1 MKKSINLVFKRTIA
15 AFLTIVLVMTCAN
28 LSGVA
33 DFAKVA
39 LANTGSGQIDVVKGR
54 KYGLSWQFLYG
65 SSQISTYNRSFAKGV
80 NKTSES
86 VKTHMLKK
94 YITDGSGDKEN
105 PKSKYVPI
113 YRLSRNNGYTSS
125 DESKIVTVKDYIAAD
140 DSETLKKKASYLSS
154 KKSDMIRKV
163 LYYGLP
169 QFKDNSDNEN
179 CYFMAT
185 QAIIWEIEEGKRTGW
200 GNDGQFSGTNNE
212 NYLIN
217 AKNKF
222 AKRTPEIKAS
232 YHVTENNKSYVFYW
246 HDWYYTQYNDCFKG
260 CTDYYEKILNDC
272 ANYDKKVTNL
282 AFTTTNSI
290 ANYAENYSRTPN
302 LFSMTSGNAV
312 CYEANWDD
320 VYNGYL
326 FNFKLNNS
334 SIGSGNGQYS
344 LKKLKVQ
351 YMYDGSNWT
360 DLSSNEYEVTNSGN
374 NVSLVIKNNSKTN
387 AIKNCQYRL
396 VWKENVSNNDYNTA
410 AFLKTAQRDYVNCGR
425 YITAHT
431 KYLKLMTYVCNVNY
445 MCNVNSEN
453 LGSEIVHKGDTP
465 KNVPSHSHFNTSS
478 IDYDEIGWFNGG
490 NNLGTGH
497 DGEIGVKQTNVYYD
511 TTFVKQYNV
520 TSKYSISVYC
530 AYCGQNIMTQSNVRS
545 DTDITLPSDKVWK
558 EHFEKYHGGSEKYS
572 SIENDGCYYSS
583 VTLNDKKDT
592 NTFKNGGKIRI
603 NENTILYGGYKL
615 YADLTFI
622 CDAKEAVDFYN
633 KTNLTDYD
641 SSKLDSN
648 SIVAQYKK
656 QEINPKK
663 GEMFSLP
670 EEHNHT
676 KFINDKNPVMF
687 VGWAEKVIDSVVYET
702 DSNGNIVYDKDGNPV
717 VKETKWHYD
726 NYLSF
731 NDIKNKSVAL
741 TENKTYYAVYIVNE
755 KVNINVK
762 IVDLDDFINNDGVIS
777 KANTLKKYDTIEAN
791 VYTNADTIDA
801 NNKNA
806 NKLYSKATFR
816 TFEDASNSFQ
826 NTIINISE
834 MLDLKTA
841 FKYEG
846 ETYNYKGKY
855 YTDAMHDSTSFNTDP
870 YFIKHEVTKNETIYL
885 LYQKG
890 SMVNVTVKCVDLSE
904 FENNGFSFDNL
915 NSIKESTKSI
925 SNQSSIPSKSKTI
938 DLINMFDIT
947 NTISI
952 DDTNS
957 YVFSQ
962 KYYTNNIYYTPD
974 AYDENKSIVST
985 DDLNNAKSLNDDF
998 FKSHKIL
1005 SNETI
1010 YVFYEKKAALNLN
1023 VKFVD
1028 MDKFV
1033 SNGYKLDDSSA
1044 LFQTDASMTVYNGKS
1059 YNLIKDLSIS
1069 TDYEITGDNNVTN
1082 QYKYKGYYYSSANGN
1097 KITSLNDLSKGSLS
1111 DNYFTN
1117 HNVTKNET
1125 IYLFYKRTQISA
1137 LNLDVVLVDYDDF
1150 SKNGNTISS
1159 LAVIDSYSKKYT
1171 LTNTTSKTVNVN
1183 AEFNLHEQFEK
1194 SITNSDCIFDG
1205 SKISYKY
1212 SIKGYSLN
1220 DASSYKD
1227 IMNLSGF
1234 NSHTFS
1240 QNETIYLFY
1249 QKEDV
1254 ETPINTTVNVIVL
1267 SENENNLYG
1276 YYNNSKNKS
1285 NLQGSLFYMDKD
1297 DNVNYDWDGIDTSKI
1312 TLSTPAALPES
1323 EKKEHSCSEIDAK
1336 FYSYYQLKYN
1346 AKDDTELAQLLED
1359 ELTVN
1364 ATISDAN
1371 GKCDYF
1377 LADISEFT
1385 TTNDKTLNIIFYA
1398 DNNLKV
1404 KYQFVD
1410 EDGNPIK
1417 NCETNTVVTQSVI
1430 NDLNDRGNRYLKK
1443 YALTSLGDFF
1453 KGVDK
1458 NDRYSTL
1465 FESTIKGL
1473 KTFNPYNDTQSST
1486 DFVNST
1492 TDSSGYTN
1500 YISVPSSDGDET
1512 NNYLGNRWIASFLEN
1527 LGNFK
1532 PKYENTAKFLDIQI
1546 YASGNNE
1553 NGDWELI
1560 DTTKNNGMGNAIN
1573 PYNIVGNFNDMSNN
1587 LNVSSSVGDNNFP
1600 NNITVKNCFNEQ
1612 AKNGNILVKVTV
1624 KETLPPVTVNVH
1636 YQDKLFENDND
1647 FDTSS
1652 FDLYYDGKIVDD
1664 NPKYSNQKLSADIDS
1679 DGKYTVYQGNTY
1691 TKVTSF
1697 TREDLN
1703 QDRSINV
1710 SVNGVTCGNLDKR
1723 SSTTFPYTYDVNK
1736 HTLDLYVKKVNKEY
1750 NETLVID
1757 INNNSSSSDKKLG
1770 ISDKSLFPHI
1780 DYYKS
1785 EASSIFRT
1793 DRYYESFLNG
1803 TISHNN
1809 GSDYTFS
1816 RNIKWTNNG
1825 QLDAQGHPVLKFS
1838 DAKKINK
1845 DVLIE
1850 KDNDKTFATNKLND
1864 DSSIISNMFRSE
1876 QQAISVNN
1884 DGGITS
1890 AYNDLKLNTN
1900 WSYEEY
1906 DVDVKY
1912 YTPTMLYY
1920 YIEQHGEIVINNR
1933 THKKKYVD
1941 LEKLQNSD
1949 ISASDALNIFY
1960 KIFNVKDEDK
1970 SFFKEHLNDLMF
1982 YANYKTY
1989 LKESDVIFEK
1999 ENSKWSK
2006 KTIKTGYEFQKSYEL
2021 YNKDFVNFKVDSNV
2035 YSFVRELARKGY
2047 DYSLEA
2053 NNTAISGWDGNKFT
2067 SAAKEYNITID
2078 LGKGFYNTIGNLYNS
2093 NSPTTID
2100 DNFGDSYYYAMITV
2114 SDAPKVTFDMNLP
2127 SNNFAS
2133 GCSINDVLSNGN
2145 YGDNVKITDGQFTLG
2160 AANMIIANR
2169 YTLCFKPIMIQDMF
2183 SSETSSTNP
2192 DKLNDTGDL
2201 IDASND
2207 SNCDVSKY
2215 QAIGWASS
2223 RDLANDKHLIYI
2235 KSDQSFDWDWL
2246 KLENVPSYPLND
2258 YGGNNVNSYEYSDVL
2273 YANKLLKAYL
2283 EKNAEKNSEN
2293 HYTLYLNWV
2302 GLPEIENN
2310 DKTYTIDE
2318 AQKLDFST
2326 IVNQTTKFTASNTQN
2341 GTEMKNVTALKNYS
2355 NQDEFDKTLKSH
2367 IKGLTVDN
2375 ENGAGLEFESG
2386 TIAGKTYNSIDEFIK
2401 QINSI
2406 NKDYLE
2412 KNGEVYVDAANN
2424 EFYKIPCTYNIYY
2437 WDDEHNDSYKW
2448 TEDGENREVVVN
2460 SPKRN
2465 AETITFWV
2473 STQKDD
2479 GKEIRFISAKY
2490 FENSKKELVPY
2501 EDGGLKDSSK
2511 WRNNQTLRDELREIL
2526 NFNSEA
2532 KSTLKPQ
2539 YDFTVSEK
2547 EIKDLKKFISNYTD
2561 KNGIDSYCDDKM
2573 LESVYNTYIVN
2584 H

>member
-1 MKKSINLVFKRTIA
+1 MRKSINLVLKRTIA
-15 AFLTIVLVMTCAN
+15 SFLVIVLVMTCAN

-39 LANTGSGQIDVVKGR
+39 LANTGSGQIDIVKGK
-54 KYGLSWQFLYG
+54 KYGLSWSYLYG
-65 SSQISTYNRSFAKGV
+65 TSKISMYNRSFAKGV
-80 NKTSES
+80 KKTDD
-86 VKTHMLKK
+86 TTNMLKK
-94 YITDGSGDKEN
+94 YITDSTGDEEN
-105 PKSKYVPI
+105 PKPKYVPI

-125 DESKIVTVKDYIAAD
+125 DESKTVTVKDYIAAD
-140 DSETLKKKASYLSS
+140 DSDTLKSKASYLSS

-232 YHVTENNKSYVFYW
+232 YHVTDSNKKYVFYW
-246 HDWYYTQYNDCFKG
+246 HDWYYTQYNSCFKG
-260 CTDYYEKILNDC
+260 CTDYYKKILNDC

-360 DLSSNEYEVTNSGN
+360 DLRSNEYEVTNSGN

-425 YITAHT
+425 YVTAHT

-465 KNVPSHSHFNTSS
+465 KNVPSHSHSNTSS

-663 GEMFSLP
+663 AEMFSLP

-676 KFINDKNPVMF
+676 KFINDNNPVMF

-791 VYTNADTIDA
+791 VYTNANTIDA

-1385 TTNDKTLNIIFYA
+1385 TTNDKTLNIVFYA
-1398 DNNLKV
+1398 DNASKV
-1404 KYQFVD
+1404 RYQFVD
-1410 EDGNPIK
+1410 EDGNPLPNSEVDTLVNEEEIGKLSKSANTYIHDNWYKDAVIDFRHK
-1417 NCETNTVVTQSVI
+1417 NLTNMYEDVF
-1430 NDLNDRGNRYLKK
+1430 NN
-1443 YALTSLGDFF
+1443 ALEQLS
-1453 KGVDK
+1453 
-1458 NDRYSTL
+1458 
-1465 FESTIKGL
+1465 
-1473 KTFNPYNDTQSST
+1473 TFNPYNDTGSKADYISLET
-1486 DFVNST
+1486 NED
-1492 TDSSGYTN
+1492 GYTN
-1500 YISVPSSDGDET
+1500 SINVPTSEEEKGNDYFGNNWIVSYFEKLGKST
-1512 NNYLGNRWIASFLEN
+1512 NADDNDSNKLRFFDIDLYTSGN
-1527 LGNFK
+1527 
-1532 PKYENTAKFLDIQI
+1532 YEN
-1546 YASGNNE
+1546 NN
-1553 NGDWELI
+1553 WKLI
-1560 DTTKNNGMGNAIN
+1560 DVSKSKAVQLNVYAKD
-1573 PYNIVGNFNDMSNN
+1573 FNSISNN
-1587 LNVSSSVGDNNFP
+1587 LSENDNVGKENFP
-1600 NNITVKNCFNEQ
+1600 NNITVKNCFSDLIS
-1612 AKNGNILVKVTV
+1612 GNLLVKVTV
-1624 KETLPPVTVNVH
+1624 KETVPPTTINVH
-1636 YQDKLFENDND
+1636 YQDKLFENGNN
-1647 FDTSS
+1647 FNTSS
-1652 FDLYYDGKIVDD
+1652 FDLYYDSKPTDKL
-1664 NPKYSNQKLSADIDS
+1664 NTPNYKNQELIPDLDS
-1679 DGKYTVYQGNTY
+1679 DGNYTVYQGNTY

-1697 TREDLN
+1697 TRDDLSKKDKN
-1703 QDRSINV
+1703 LDNVFTEV
-1710 SVNGVTCGNLDKR
+1710 SVNNVTCGNLDNR
-1723 SSTTFPYTYDVNK
+1723 DSTSQSYEYNINK
-1736 HTLDLYVKKVNKEY
+1736 HTIDLYVKKEDKKY
-1750 NETLVID
+1750 NETLVFD
-1757 INNNSSSSDKKLG
+1757 INNNSSSSNAKLR
-1770 ISDKSLFPHI
+1770 INDKSLTPSVEKFKI
-1780 DYYKS
+1780 
-1785 EASSIFRT
+1785 EAESIFGKKVT
-1793 DRYYESFLNG
+1793 KYYEKKLKDDG
-1803 TISHNN
+1803 ITHKE
-1809 GSDYTFS
+1809 SDYTFTQNFNYS
-1816 RNIKWTNNG
+1816 DSNVKGYDDSKFSYKPITDKSITNN
-1825 QLDAQGHPVLKFS
+1825 
-1838 DAKKINK
+1838 INNTESENNI
-1845 DVLIE
+1845 L
-1850 KDNDKTFATNKLND
+1850 L
-1864 DSSIISNMFRSE
+1864 SNMFRSE
-1876 QQAISVNN
+1876 QKSISTRN
-1884 DGGITS
+1884 DGGVAS

-1900 WSYEEY
+1900 WSYEDY

-1941 LEKLQNSD
+1941 LEKLQNPD
-1949 ISASDALNIFY
+1949 ISDSDALNIFY

-1989 LKESDVIFEK
+1989 LKQSDIIYSIYVNNGSNK
-1999 ENSKWSK
+1999 G
-2006 KTIKTGYEFQKSYEL
+2006 TVKTGYEFQKSYEL
-2021 YNKDFVNFKVDSNV
+2021 YNKDFVNHQVDSSV

-2053 NNTAISGWDGNKFT
+2053 NNTAISGWNGIKG
-2067 SAAKEYNITID
+2067 SSVAKEYDITID
-2078 LGKGFYNTIGNLYNS
+2078 LGKGFYNTIGDLYGTIS
-2093 NSPTTID
+2093 N
-2100 DNFGDSYYYAMITV
+2100 NFGDSYYYAMITV

-2133 GCSINDVLSNGN
+2133 GCSINNVLSNGN

-2215 QAIGWASS
+2215 QAIGWGSS

-2246 KLENVPSYPLND
+2246 KLENVPSYSLNG
-2258 YGGNNVNSYEYSDVL
+2258 YGGNFAYGYSDVL

-2355 NQDEFDKTLKSH
+2355 NQDEFDKALKSH

-2406 NKDYLE
+2406 NKDYLK

-2460 SPKRN
+2460 SPKRH

-2473 STQKDD
+2473 SAQKDD
-2479 GKEIRFISAKY
+2479 VKEIRFISAKY

>member
-1 MKKSINLVFKRTIA
+1 MLGVDRLMKKSINLIFKRTIA

-39 LANTGSGQIDVVKGR
+39 FANTGSGQIDVVKGR
-54 KYGLSWQFLYG
+54 KYGLSWQNLYG

-80 NKTSES
+80 NDTNDF
-86 VKTHMLKK
+86 THMLKK

-169 QFKDNSDNEN
+169 QFKNNSKNEN

-246 HDWYYTQYNDCFKG
+246 HDWYYTQYDKCFKG
-260 CTDYYEKILNDC
+260 RKDYYEQILNDC

-282 AFTTTNSI
+282 TFTTNNAI

-302 LFSMTSGNAV
+302 LFSMSSGNAI

-326 FNFKLNNS
+326 FEFKLDNS
-334 SIGSGNGQYS
+334 SIGSANGQYS
-344 LKKLKVQ
+344 LENLKVQ

-360 DLSSNEYEVTNSGN
+360 NLSSNEYNVTNSGK

-410 AFLKTAQRDYVNCGR
+410 AFLKTAERDYVNCGR
-425 YITAHT
+425 YVTAHT

-445 MCNVNSEN
+445 MCNINSEY
-453 LGSEIVHKGDTP
+453 LSSEIVHKGDTP
-465 KNVPSHSHFNTSS
+465 KNVPSHSHSNTSS
-478 IDYDEIGWFNGG
+478 VDYDEIGWFNGS

-520 TSKYSISVYC
+520 TNKYSISVYC
-530 AYCGQNIMTQSNVRS
+530 AYCGQNIMLKDNVRTDS
-545 DTDITLPSDKVWK
+545 DISLPSDEVWK
-558 EHFEKYHGGSEKYS
+558 EHFEKCHSKSEKYS

-583 VTLNDKKDT
+583 ATLKNKKNT
-592 NTFKNGGKIRI
+592 NSFKNGGKIRI

-615 YADLTFI
+615 YADLTFV

-641 SSKLDSN
+641 STKLDSN

-656 QEINPKK
+656 QEVNPFKAEK
-663 GEMFSLP
+663 ISLP
-670 EEHNHT
+670 DEHNH
-676 KFINDKNPVMF
+676 KEFINEDNPVMF
-687 VGWAEKVIDSVVYET
+687 VGWAEKIIDSVVYKT
-702 DSNGNIVYDKDGNPV
+702 DSNGNIVYDNTGNPI

-726 NYLSF
+726 NYLSLD
-731 NDIKNKSVAL
+731 DIKNKSVAL
-741 TENKTYYAVYIVNE
+741 TENKTYYAVYIVNQ
-755 KVNINVK
+755 KVNIDVK
-762 IVDLDDFINNDGVIS
+762 IVDLDDFINNNGVIS
-777 KANTLKKYDTIEAN
+777 KVNELKKYNTIKAN
-791 VYTNADTIDA
+791 IYTNADTIDSSS
-801 NNKNA
+801 KNA

-816 TFEDASNSFQ
+816 TFEDADKSFQ
-826 NTIINISE
+826 NAVINISE
-834 MLDLKTA
+834 MLGLKN
-841 FKYEG
+841 
-846 ETYNYKGKY
+846 TYTHSDGKIYKYKGKY
-855 YTDAMHDSTSFNTDP
+855 YTDAMHDSTSFYTDV
-870 YFIKHEVTKNETIYL
+870 YFTNHKVTKNETIYL
-885 LYQKG
+885 LYQKN
-890 SMVNVTVKCVDLSE
+890 SKVNVTVKCVDLSE
-904 FENNGFSFDNL
+904 FVNNGFSFDNL
-915 NSIKESTKSI
+915 TSLKESTKSI
-925 SNQSSIPSKSKTI
+925 DNRSSVSSKLKTI
-938 DLINMFDIT
+938 DLVNQFGIT
-947 NTISI
+947 NTIPI

-962 KYYTNNIYYTPD
+962 KYYTNNVLYNPD

-985 DDLNNAKSLNDDF
+985 DDLNNSKSLNDDF

-1028 MDKFV
+1028 IDKFV

-1082 QYKYKGYYYSSANGN
+1082 QYKYNGYYYSSANGN
-1097 KITSLNDLSKGSLS
+1097 KITSLNDLSTSKLS
-1111 DNYFTN
+1111 SDYFTN
-1117 HNVTKNET
+1117 HKVSKNET
-1125 IYLFYKRTQISA
+1125 IYLFYKKTQVSA

-1183 AEFNLHEQFEK
+1183 TEFNLHEQFEK

-1234 NSHTFS
+1234 DSHTFS

-1297 DNVNYDWDGIDTSKI
+1297 DNANYDWDGIDTSKI

-1346 AKDDTELAQLLED
+1346 AKDDTELARLLED

-1377 LADISEFT
+1377 LADISKFT
-1385 TTNDKTLNIIFYA
+1385 TTNDKTLNIVFYA
-1398 DNNLKV
+1398 DNASKV
-1404 KYQFVD
+1404 RYQFVD
-1410 EDGNPIK
+1410 EDGNPLPNSEVDTLVNEEEIGK
-1417 NCETNTVVTQSVI
+1417 LSKSANAYIHNNWYKDSVI
-1430 NDLNDRGNRYLKK
+1430 NFR
-1443 YALTSLGDFF
+1443 
-1453 KGVDK
+1453 DK
-1458 NDRYSTL
+1458 NLTNTYEDVFSNTL
-1465 FESTIKGL
+1465 EQLS
-1473 KTFNPYNDTQSST
+1473 TFNPYNDTGSKVDYISLET
-1486 DFVNST
+1486 NED
-1492 TDSSGYTN
+1492 GYTN
-1500 YISVPSSDGDET
+1500 SISVPTSEEEKPNDYFGNNWIVSYFEKLGKLNNADDNDSDKSRFFDIALYT
-1512 NNYLGNRWIASFLEN
+1512 SGN
-1527 LGNFK
+1527 
-1532 PKYENTAKFLDIQI
+1532 YEN
-1546 YASGNNE
+1546 NN
-1553 NGDWELI
+1553 WELI
-1560 DTTKNNGMGNAIN
+1560 DVSKSKAVQLNVFAKD
-1573 PYNIVGNFNDMSNN
+1573 FNDISNDLSEN
-1587 LNVSSSVGDNNFP
+1587 YNVGKENFP
-1600 NNITVKNCFNEQ
+1600 NNITVKNCFSDLIS
-1612 AKNGNILVKVTV
+1612 GNLLVKVTV
-1624 KETLPPVTVNVH
+1624 KETVPPTTINVH
-1636 YQDKLFENDND
+1636 YQDKLFENGND
-1647 FDTSS
+1647 FNTSS
-1652 FDLYYDGKIVDD
+1652 FDLYYDKDESTDVKPIDS
-1664 NPKYSNQKLSADIDS
+1664 YSNQELTADLDS
-1679 DGKYTVYQGNTY
+1679 KGNYTVFQGNTY

-1697 TREDLN
+1697 TRDDLN
-1703 QDRSINV
+1703 KKDKIQTEV
-1710 SVNGVTCGNLDKR
+1710 SVNNVTCGNLTIP
-1723 SSTTFPYTYDVNK
+1723 SSTSWSYKYDINK
-1736 HTLDLYVKKVNKEY
+1736 HAFDLYVKKEDKKY
-1750 NETLVID
+1750 NETLVFDID
-1757 INNNSSSSDKKLG
+1757 NNSSSSNAKLR
-1770 ISDKSLFPHI
+1770 INDKSLTPSVEKFKI
-1780 DYYKS
+1780 
-1785 EASSIFRT
+1785 EAESIFGNKVT
-1793 DRYYESFLNG
+1793 KYYEKKLKDDG
-1803 TISHNN
+1803 ITHKE
-1809 GSDYTFS
+1809 SDYTFTQNFNYS
-1816 RNIKWTNNG
+1816 DSNVKGYDDSKFSYKPITDKSITNN
-1825 QLDAQGHPVLKFS
+1825 
-1838 DAKKINK
+1838 INNEEYESNM
-1845 DVLIE
+1845 L
-1850 KDNDKTFATNKLND
+1850 L
-1864 DSSIISNMFRSE
+1864 SNMFRSE
-1876 QQAISVNN
+1876 QKAISTRKNGDVR
-1884 DGGITS
+1884 S
-1890 AYNDLKLNTN
+1890 LYNDLKLNTN
-1900 WSYEEY
+1900 WSYDDY
-1906 DVDVKY
+1906 SVDVKY

-1920 YIEQHGEIVINNR
+1920 YIEQHSGTGRNSFL
-1933 THKKKYVD
+1933 T
-1941 LEKLQNSD
+1941 KLKNPN
-1949 ISASDALNIFY
+1949 ISESDALDIFC

-1970 SFFKEHLNDLMF
+1970 TFFKEHINDLLF

-1989 LKESDVIFEK
+1989 LQKSDIIYDYYCDSTVGYK
-1999 ENSKWSK
+1999 RHKV
-2006 KTIKTGYEFQKSYEL
+2006 KTGYEFQKSYEF
-2021 YNKDFVNFKVDSNV
+2021 YNKDFVNHQVNSNV
-2035 YSFVRELARKGY
+2035 YSFVRELAHKGY

-2053 NNTAISGWDGNKFT
+2053 NNTAISGEK
-2067 SAAKEYNITID
+2067 NITID
-2078 LGKGFYNTIGNLYNS
+2078 LGRGFYNTIGNLYSSDSQTDIEN
-2093 NSPTTID
+2093 
-2100 DNFGDSYYYAMITV
+2100 NFGDSYYYAMITV

-2127 SNNFAS
+2127 SNNFTN
-2133 GCSINDVLSNGN
+2133 GCSIKEILSDGDFGN
-2145 YGDNVKITDGQFTLG
+2145 NVKITDGQFTLS
-2160 AANMIIANR
+2160 AANMLSLDYI
-2169 YTLCFKPIMIQDMF
+2169 TVFKPIKIQDMF
-2183 SSETSSTNP
+2183 SSESSSVDP
-2192 DKLNDTGDL
+2192 DELNENGDL
-2201 IDASND
+2201 INASDD

-2215 QAIGWASS
+2215 QAIGWGSS
-2223 RDLANDKHLIYI
+2223 RDLTNNKHLIYI
-2235 KSDQSFDWDWL
+2235 KSDQSIDWDWID
-2246 KLENVPSYPLND
+2246 LENVPSYSLKD
-2258 YGGNNVNSYEYSDVL
+2258 YNGDFAHSYKYSDIL
-2273 YANKLLKAYL
+2273 YANKLLKAFL

-2302 GLPEIENN
+2302 GLPEMENN
-2310 DKTYTIDE
+2310 DKTYTLDE

-2326 IVNQTTKFTASNTQN
+2326 ILNQTTKFTASNTQN

-2355 NQDEFDKTLKSH
+2355 NQNEFDKALKSH

-2386 TIAGKTYNSIDEFIK
+2386 TIAGKTYTSIDEFVK

-2406 NKDYLE
+2406 DENYLK

-2448 TEDGENREVVVN
+2448 TEDGENREVTVN
-2460 SPKRN
+2460 SPKMH
-2465 AETITFWV
+2465 AEAITFWV
-2473 STQKDD
+2473 SEQKDN

-2501 EDGGLKDSSK
+2501 EDGGLKEGSK

-2532 KSTLKPQ
+2532 KSSLKPQ

-2547 EIKDLKKFISNYTD
+2547 EIKDMKKFISNYTD
-2561 KNGIDSYCDDKM
+2561 NNGIDSYCDDKM

>member
-1 MKKSINLVFKRTIA
+1 MRKSINLVLKRTIA

-39 LANTGSGQIDVVKGR
+39 FANTGSGQIDIVKGR
-54 KYGLSWQFLYG
+54 KYGLSWEYLYG
-65 SSQISTYNRSFAKGV
+65 TSKISTYNRSFAKGV
-80 NKTSES
+80 NDTSD
-86 VKTHMLKK
+86 TTNMIKK
-94 YITDGSGDKEN
+94 YITDGSGNEES

-113 YRLSRNNGYTSS
+113 YRISRNNGYTSS
-125 DESKIVTVKDYIAAD
+125 DESKTATVKDYIAAD
-140 DSETLKKKASYLSS
+140 DSETLKNKASYLSS

-169 QFKDNSDNEN
+169 QFKSNSKNEN

-200 GNDGQFSGTNNE
+200 GNDGQYSGTNNE
-212 NYLIN
+212 KYLTN
-217 AKNKF
+217 AKKKF
-222 AKRTPEIKAS
+222 AKRTDEIKAS
-232 YHVTENNKSYVFYW
+232 YNVTKNNKSYAFYW
-246 HDWYYTQYNDCFKG
+246 HDWYYTQYNNCFKDCKEG
-260 CTDYYEKILNDC
+260 CKDYYEQILNDC

-282 AFTTTNSI
+282 TFTTTNTI
-290 ANYAENYSRTPN
+290 ANYTENYSRTPN
-302 LFSMTSGNAV
+302 LFSMTSGDAI

-326 FNFKLNNS
+326 FDFTLNNS
-334 SIGSGNGQYS
+334 SIGSANGQY
-344 LKKLKVQ
+344 LLENLKVQ
-351 YMYDGSNWT
+351 YKYDGSNWT
-360 DLSSNEYEVTNSGN
+360 NLSSNEYSVTNSGK
-374 NVSLVIKNNSKTN
+374 NVSLVIKNNSNTN

-425 YITAHT
+425 YVTAHT

-445 MCNVNSEN
+445 MCNINSEN

-465 KNVPSHSHFNTSS
+465 KNVPSHSHSNTSS

-520 TSKYSISVYC
+520 TNKYSINVYC
-530 AYCGQNIMTQSNVRS
+530 AYCGQNIMLQDNVRS
-545 DTDITLPSDKVWK
+545 DSDVSLPSDEVWK
-558 EHFEKYHGGSEKYS
+558 EHFEKCHSKSEKYS

-583 VTLNDKKDT
+583 ATLKNKKDT
-592 NTFKNGGKIRI
+592 NSFKNGGKIRI

-615 YADLTFI
+615 YADLTFV

-641 SSKLDSN
+641 STKLDSN

-656 QEINPKK
+656 QEINPLKAEK
-663 GEMFSLP
+663 ISLP
-670 EEHNHT
+670 DEHNH
-676 KFINDKNPVMF
+676 KEFINEDNPVMF
-687 VGWAEKVIDSVVYET
+687 VGWAEKVIDSVVYKT
-702 DSNGNIVYDKDGNPV
+702 DSNGNIVYDDAGNPI

-731 NDIKNKSVAL
+731 DDIKNKSVAL
-741 TENKTYYAVYIVNE
+741 TENKTYYAVYIVNQ
-755 KVNINVK
+755 KVNIDVK

-777 KANTLKKYDTIEAN
+777 KVNELKKYDTIKAN
-791 VYTNADTIDA
+791 IYTNADTIDSSS
-801 NNKNA
+801 KNA

-816 TFEDASNSFQ
+816 TFEDADKSFQ
-826 NTIINISE
+826 NAAINISE
-834 MLDLKTA
+834 TLGLKNA
-841 FKYEG
+841 YKHSDG
-846 ETYNYKGKY
+846 KIYNYKGKY
-855 YTDAMHDSTSFNTDP
+855 YTDAMHDSTSFQTDV
-870 YFIKHEVTKNETIYL
+870 YFTNHKVTKNETIYL
-885 LYQKG
+885 LYQKN
-890 SMVNVTVKCVDLSE
+890 SKVNVTVKCVDLSE

-915 NSIKESTKSI
+915 TSLKESTKSI
-925 SNQSSIPSKSKTI
+925 SNQSSISSKLKTM
-938 DLINMFDIT
+938 DLVNQFGIT
-947 NTISI
+947 NTIPI

-962 KYYTNNIYYTPD
+962 KYYTNNVLYNPD

-1010 YVFYEKKAALNLN
+1010 YVFYEKKSALNLN

-1028 MDKFV
+1028 IDKFT

-1069 TDYEITGDNNVTN
+1069 SDYEITGDNNVTN
-1082 QYKYKGYYYSSANGN
+1082 QYKYNGCYYSSTNGN
-1097 KITSLNDLSKGSLS
+1097 KITSLNDLSRNDLS
-1111 DNYFTN
+1111 SDYFTN
-1117 HNVTKNET
+1117 HKVSKNET
-1125 IYLFYKRTQISA
+1125 IYLFYKKTKVSI

-1150 SKNGNTISS
+1150 SKNDNTISP
-1159 LAVIDSYSKKYT
+1159 LAIIDSYSKQYT
-1171 LTNTTSKTVNVN
+1171 LTNVTSKTVNVN
-1183 AEFNLHEQFEK
+1183 TEFNLKEQFEK

-1220 DASSYKD
+1220 DASNYKPV
-1227 IMNLSGF
+1227 MNLSGF
-1234 NSHTFS
+1234 NSHSFS

-1267 SENENNLYG
+1267 SENEDNLYG

-1323 EKKEHSCSEIDAK
+1323 EKKEHSCSEIDAN

-1346 AKDDTELAQLLED
+1346 AKDDTKLAQLLED

-1377 LADISEFT
+1377 LADVSEFT
-1385 TTNDKTLNIIFYA
+1385 TTNDKTLNIVFYA
-1398 DNNLKV
+1398 DNGSKV
-1404 KYQFVD
+1404 RYQFVD
-1410 EDGNPIK
+1410 EDGNPLPNSEVDTLVNEEEIGK
-1417 NCETNTVVTQSVI
+1417 LSKSANAYIHNNWYKDSVI
-1430 NDLNDRGNRYLKK
+1430 NFR
-1443 YALTSLGDFF
+1443 
-1453 KGVDK
+1453 DK
-1458 NDRYSTL
+1458 NLTNTYEDVFSNTL
-1465 FESTIKGL
+1465 EQLS
-1473 KTFNPYNDTQSST
+1473 TFNPYNDTGSKVDYISLET
-1486 DFVNST
+1486 NED
-1492 TDSSGYTN
+1492 GYTN
-1500 YISVPSSDGDET
+1500 SISVPTSEKEKPDDYFG
-1512 NNYLGNRWIASFLEN
+1512 NNWIVSYFEKLGKLNNADDNDSNKSRFFDIALYTS
-1527 LGNFK
+1527 GN
-1532 PKYENTAKFLDIQI
+1532 YEN
-1546 YASGNNE
+1546 NN
-1553 NGDWELI
+1553 WELI
-1560 DTTKNNGMGNAIN
+1560 DVSKSKAVQLNVFAKD
-1573 PYNIVGNFNDMSNN
+1573 FNDISNDLSEN
-1587 LNVSSSVGDNNFP
+1587 YNVGKENFP
-1600 NNITVKNCFNEQ
+1600 NNITVKNCFSDLIS
-1612 AKNGNILVKVTV
+1612 GNLLVKVTV
-1624 KETLPPVTVNVH
+1624 KETVPPTTINVH
-1636 YQDKLFENDND
+1636 YQDKLFENGND
-1647 FDTSS
+1647 FNTSS
-1652 FDLYYDGKIVDD
+1652 FDLYYDKDESTDVKPIDS
-1664 NPKYSNQKLSADIDS
+1664 YSNQELTADLDS
-1679 DGKYTVYQGNTY
+1679 EGNYTVFQGNTY

-1697 TREDLN
+1697 TRDDLN
-1703 QDRSINV
+1703 KKDKIQTEV
-1710 SVNGVTCGNLDKR
+1710 SVNNVTCGNLTIP
-1723 SSTTFPYTYDVNK
+1723 SSTSWSYKYDINK
-1736 HTLDLYVKKVNKEY
+1736 HAFDLYVKKEDKKY

-1757 INNNSSSSDKKLG
+1757 INNNSSSSNAKLR
-1770 ISDKSLFPHI
+1770 INDKSLTPSVEKFKI
-1780 DYYKS
+1780 
-1785 EASSIFRT
+1785 EAESIFGNKVT
-1793 DRYYESFLNG
+1793 KYYEKKLKDEG
-1803 TISHNN
+1803 ITHKE
-1809 GSDYTFS
+1809 SDYTFTQNFNYS
-1816 RNIKWTNNG
+1816 DSNVKYDDSKFSYKPIIDKSITNN
-1825 QLDAQGHPVLKFS
+1825 
-1838 DAKKINK
+1838 INNTEYTGNMF
-1845 DVLIE
+1845 L
-1850 KDNDKTFATNKLND
+1850 
-1864 DSSIISNMFRSE
+1864 SNMFRSE
-1876 QQAISVNN
+1876 QKAISTRKGDVSSLY
-1884 DGGITS
+1884 D
-1890 AYNDLKLNTN
+1890 DLKLNTN
-1900 WSYEEY
+1900 WSYDDY
-1906 DVDVKY
+1906 SVDVKY

-1920 YIEQHGEIVINNR
+1920 YIEQHSGTGRNSFL
-1933 THKKKYVD
+1933 T
-1941 LEKLQNSD
+1941 KLKNPN
-1949 ISASDALNIFY
+1949 ISESDALDIFC

-1970 SFFKEHLNDLMF
+1970 TFFKEHINDLLF

-1989 LKESDVIFEK
+1989 LQKSDIIYDYYCDSTVGYK
-1999 ENSKWSK
+1999 RHKV
-2006 KTIKTGYEFQKSYEL
+2006 KTGYEFQKSYEF
-2021 YNKDFVNFKVDSNV
+2021 YNKNFVNHQVDSNV

-2053 NNTAISGWDGNKFT
+2053 NNTAISGKN
-2067 SAAKEYNITID
+2067 NITID
-2078 LGKGFYNTIGNLYNS
+2078 LGRGFYNTIGNLYSSDSQTDIEN
-2093 NSPTTID
+2093 
-2100 DNFGDSYYYAMITV
+2100 NFGDSYYYAMITV

-2127 SNNFAS
+2127 SNNFTN
-2133 GCSINDVLSNGN
+2133 GFSIKDILSDGDFGN
-2145 YGDNVKITDGQFTLG
+2145 SVKITDGQFTLS
-2160 AANMIIANR
+2160 AANMLSSDMMVFRPII
-2169 YTLCFKPIMIQDMF
+2169 IQDMF
-2183 SSETSSTNP
+2183 SSESSSVDP
-2192 DKLNDTGDL
+2192 DELNENGDL
-2201 IDASND
+2201 IDASDD

-2215 QAIGWASS
+2215 QAIGWGSS
-2223 RDLANDKHLIYI
+2223 RDLTNDKHLIYI
-2235 KSDQSFDWDWL
+2235 KSDQYIDWDWIE
-2246 KLENVPSYPLND
+2246 LENVPSYSLKD
-2258 YGGNNVNSYEYSDVL
+2258 YGGDFAHSYRYPDML
-2273 YANKLLKAYL
+2273 YANKLLKAFL

-2302 GLPEIENN
+2302 GLPEMENN
-2310 DKTYTIDE
+2310 DKTYTLDE
-2318 AQKLDFST
+2318 TPKLDFST
-2326 IVNQTTKFTASNTQN
+2326 ILNQTTKFTASNTQN

-2355 NQDEFDKTLKSH
+2355 NQNEFDKALKSH

-2386 TIAGKTYNSIDEFIK
+2386 TIAGKTYTSIDEFVK

-2406 NKDYLE
+2406 DQDYLE

-2460 SPKRN
+2460 SPKIH
-2465 AETITFWV
+2465 AEAITFWV
-2473 STQKDD
+2473 SAQKDN

-2490 FENSKKELVPY
+2490 FENSKKELIPY
-2501 EDGGLKDSSK
+2501 EDGGLKEGSK

-2526 NFNSEA
+2526 NFNTET
-2532 KSTLKPQ
+2532 KSSLKPQ

-2547 EIKDLKKFISNYTD
+2547 EIKNLKKFISNYTD
-2561 KNGIDSYCDDKM
+2561 NNGIDSYCDDKM

>member
-39 LANTGSGQIDVVKGR
+39 FANTGSGQIDVVKGR
-54 KYGLSWQFLYG
+54 KYGLSWQNLYG
-65 SSQISTYNRSFAKGV
+65 SLQISTYNRSFAKGV
-80 NKTSES
+80 NDTNDF
-86 VKTHMLKK
+86 THMLKK
-94 YITDGSGDKEN
+94 YITDGNGDNEN

-140 DSETLKKKASYLSS
+140 DSETLKNKASYLSS

-169 QFKDNSDNEN
+169 QFKNNSKNEN

-200 GNDGQFSGTNNE
+200 GNDGQYSGTNNE

-217 AKNKF
+217 AKKKF
-222 AKRTPEIKAS
+222 AKRVPEIKAS
-232 YHVTENNKSYVFYW
+232 YNVTKNNKSYVFYW
-246 HDWYYTQYNDCFKG
+246 HDWYYTQYDKCFKG
-260 CTDYYEKILNDC
+260 RKDYYEQILNDC

-282 AFTTTNSI
+282 AFTTNNAI

-302 LFSMTSGNAV
+302 LFSMTSGNAI

-326 FNFKLNNS
+326 FEFKLDNS
-334 SIGSGNGQYS
+334 SIGSANGQYS
-344 LKKLKVQ
+344 LENLKVQ

-360 DLSSNEYEVTNSGN
+360 NLSSNEYNVTNSGK

-410 AFLKTAQRDYVNCGR
+410 AFLKTAERDYVNCGR
-425 YITAHT
+425 YVTAHT

-445 MCNVNSEN
+445 MCNINSEY
-453 LGSEIVHKGDTP
+453 LSSEIVHKGDTP
-465 KNVPSHSHFNTSS
+465 KNVPSHSHSNTSS
-478 IDYDEIGWFNGG
+478 VDYDEIGWFNGS

-520 TSKYSISVYC
+520 TNKYSISVYC
-530 AYCGQNIMTQSNVRS
+530 AYCGQNIMLKDNVRTDS
-545 DTDITLPSDKVWK
+545 DISLPSDEVWK
-558 EHFEKYHGGSEKYS
+558 EHFEKCHSKSEKYS

-583 VTLNDKKDT
+583 ATLKNKKDT
-592 NTFKNGGKIRI
+592 NSFKNGGKIRI

-615 YADLTFI
+615 YADLTFV

-641 SSKLDSN
+641 STKLDSN

-656 QEINPKK
+656 QEVNPFKAEK
-663 GEMFSLP
+663 ISLP
-670 EEHNHT
+670 DEHNH
-676 KFINDKNPVMF
+676 KEFINEDNPVMF
-687 VGWAEKVIDSVVYET
+687 VGWAEKIIDSVVYKT
-702 DSNGNIVYDKDGNPV
+702 DSNGNIVYDNTGNPI

-726 NYLSF
+726 NYLSLD
-731 NDIKNKSVAL
+731 DIKNKSVAL
-741 TENKTYYAVYIVNE
+741 TENKTYYAVYIVNQ
-755 KVNINVK
+755 KVNIDVK
-762 IVDLDDFINNDGVIS
+762 IVDLDDFINNNGVIS
-777 KANTLKKYDTIEAN
+777 KVNKLKEYNTIKANI
-791 VYTNADTIDA
+791 YTNADTIDSS
-801 NNKNA
+801 NKNA
-806 NKLYSKATFR
+806 NKLYSTATFR
-816 TFEDASNSFQ
+816 TFEDADKSFQ
-826 NTIINISE
+826 NVVINISE
-834 MLDLKTA
+834 MLGLKNAYTHSDG
-841 FKYEG
+841 KIYK
-846 ETYNYKGKY
+846 YKGKY
-855 YTDAMHDSTSFNTDP
+855 YTDAMHDSTSFYTDV
-870 YFIKHEVTKNETIYL
+870 YFTNHKVTKNETIYL
-885 LYQKG
+885 LYQKN
-890 SMVNVTVKCVDLSE
+890 SKVNVTVKCVDLSE

-915 NSIKESTKSI
+915 TSLKESTKSI
-925 SNQSSIPSKSKTI
+925 DNRSSVSSKLKTI
-938 DLINMFDIT
+938 DLVNQFGIT
-947 NTISI
+947 NTIPI

-962 KYYTNNIYYTPD
+962 KYYTNNVLYNPD

-1082 QYKYKGYYYSSANGN
+1082 QYKYNGYYYSSANGN
-1097 KITSLNDLSKGSLS
+1097 KITSLNDLSSGKFSS
-1111 DNYFTN
+1111 NYFTN
-1117 HNVTKNET
+1117 HEVSKNET
-1125 IYLFYKRTQISA
+1125 IYLFYKKTQVSA

-1183 AEFNLHEQFEK
+1183 TEFNLHEQFEK
-1194 SITNSDCIFDG
+1194 SITNSDCIFEG

-1254 ETPINTTVNVIVL
+1254 EKPINTTVNVIVL

-1297 DNVNYDWDGIDTSKI
+1297 DNANYDWDGIDTSKI

-1346 AKDDTELAQLLED
+1346 AKDDTELARLLED

-1385 TTNDKTLNIIFYA
+1385 TTNDKTLNIVFYA
-1398 DNNLKV
+1398 DNASKV
-1404 KYQFVD
+1404 RYQFVD
-1410 EDGNPIK
+1410 EDGNPLPNSEVDTLVNEEEIGK
-1417 NCETNTVVTQSVI
+1417 LSKSANAYIHNNWYKDSVI
-1430 NDLNDRGNRYLKK
+1430 NFR
-1443 YALTSLGDFF
+1443 
-1453 KGVDK
+1453 DK
-1458 NDRYSTL
+1458 NLTNTYEDVFSNTL
-1465 FESTIKGL
+1465 EQLS
-1473 KTFNPYNDTQSST
+1473 TFNPYNDTGSKVDYISLET
-1486 DFVNST
+1486 NED
-1492 TDSSGYTN
+1492 GYTN
-1500 YISVPSSDGDET
+1500 SISVPTSEEEKPNDYFG
-1512 NNYLGNRWIASFLEN
+1512 NNWIVSYFEKLGKLNNADDNDSNKSRFFDIALYTS
-1527 LGNFK
+1527 GN
-1532 PKYENTAKFLDIQI
+1532 YEN
-1546 YASGNNE
+1546 NN
-1553 NGDWELI
+1553 WELI
-1560 DTTKNNGMGNAIN
+1560 DVSKSKAVQLNVFAKD
-1573 PYNIVGNFNDMSNN
+1573 FNDISNDLSEN
-1587 LNVSSSVGDNNFP
+1587 YNVGKENFP
-1600 NNITVKNCFNEQ
+1600 NNITVKNCFSDLIS
-1612 AKNGNILVKVTV
+1612 GNLLVKVTV
-1624 KETLPPVTVNVH
+1624 KETVPPTTINVH
-1636 YQDKLFENDND
+1636 YQDKLFENGND
-1647 FDTSS
+1647 FNTSS
-1652 FDLYYDGKIVDD
+1652 FDLYYDKDESTDVKPIDS
-1664 NPKYSNQKLSADIDS
+1664 YSNQELTADLDS
-1679 DGKYTVYQGNTY
+1679 KGNYTVFQGNTY

-1697 TREDLN
+1697 TRDDLN
-1703 QDRSINV
+1703 KKDKIQTEV
-1710 SVNGVTCGNLDKR
+1710 SVNNVTCGNLDNR
-1723 SSTTFPYTYDVNK
+1723 DSTSWPYKYNINK
-1736 HTLDLYVKKVNKEY
+1736 NTIDLYVNKVNKKY
-1750 NETLVID
+1750 NETLVFDID
-1757 INNNSSSSDKKLG
+1757 NNSSSSNAKLR
-1770 ISDKSLFPHI
+1770 INDKSLTPSVEKFKI
-1780 DYYKS
+1780 
-1785 EASSIFRT
+1785 EAESIFGNKVT
-1793 DRYYESFLNG
+1793 KYYEKKLKDDG
-1803 TISHNN
+1803 ITHKE
-1809 GSDYTFS
+1809 SDYTFTQNFNYS
-1816 RNIKWTNNG
+1816 DSNVKGYDDSKFSYKPITDKSITNN
-1825 QLDAQGHPVLKFS
+1825 
-1838 DAKKINK
+1838 INNEEYESNM
-1845 DVLIE
+1845 L
-1850 KDNDKTFATNKLND
+1850 L
-1864 DSSIISNMFRSE
+1864 SNMFRSE
-1876 QQAISVNN
+1876 QKAISTRKNGSVR
-1884 DGGITS
+1884 S
-1890 AYNDLKLNTN
+1890 LYNDLKLNTN
-1900 WSYEEY
+1900 WSYDDY
-1906 DVDVKY
+1906 SVDVKY

-1920 YIEQHGEIVINNR
+1920 YIEQHSGTGRNSFL
-1933 THKKKYVD
+1933 T
-1941 LEKLQNSD
+1941 KLKNPN
-1949 ISASDALNIFY
+1949 ISESDALDIFC

-1970 SFFKEHLNDLMF
+1970 TFFKEHINDLLF

-1989 LKESDVIFEK
+1989 LQKSDIIYDYYCDSTVGYK
-1999 ENSKWSK
+1999 RHKV
-2006 KTIKTGYEFQKSYEL
+2006 KTGYEFQKSYEF
-2021 YNKDFVNFKVDSNV
+2021 YNKDFVNHQVDSNV

-2053 NNTAISGWDGNKFT
+2053 NNTAISGKN
-2067 SAAKEYNITID
+2067 NITID
-2078 LGKGFYNTIGNLYNS
+2078 LGRGFYNTIGNLYSSDSQTDIEN
-2093 NSPTTID
+2093 
-2100 DNFGDSYYYAMITV
+2100 NFGDSYYYAMITV

-2127 SNNFAS
+2127 SNNFTN
-2133 GCSINDVLSNGN
+2133 GCSIKEILSDGDFGN
-2145 YGDNVKITDGQFTLG
+2145 NVKITDGQFTLS
-2160 AANMIIANR
+2160 AANMLSLDYI
-2169 YTLCFKPIMIQDMF
+2169 TVFKPITIQDMF
-2183 SSETSSTNP
+2183 SSESSSVDP
-2192 DKLNDTGDL
+2192 DELNENGDL
-2201 IDASND
+2201 INASDD

-2215 QAIGWASS
+2215 QAIGWGSS
-2223 RDLANDKHLIYI
+2223 RDLTNNKHLIYI
-2235 KSDQSFDWDWL
+2235 KSDQSIDWDWID
-2246 KLENVPSYPLND
+2246 LENVPSYSLKD
-2258 YGGNNVNSYEYSDVL
+2258 YDGDFAHSYKYSDIL
-2273 YANKLLKAYL
+2273 YANKLLKAFL

-2302 GLPEIENN
+2302 GLPEMENN
-2310 DKTYTIDE
+2310 DKTYTLDE

-2326 IVNQTTKFTASNTQN
+2326 ILNQTTKFTASNTQN

-2355 NQDEFDKTLKSH
+2355 NQNEFDKALKSH

-2386 TIAGKTYNSIDEFIK
+2386 TIAGKTYTSIDEFVK

-2406 NKDYLE
+2406 DENYLK

-2448 TEDGENREVVVN
+2448 TEDGENREVTVN
-2460 SPKRN
+2460 SPKMH
-2465 AETITFWV
+2465 AEAITFWV
-2473 STQKDD
+2473 SEQKDN

-2501 EDGGLKDSSK
+2501 EDGGLKEGSK

-2532 KSTLKPQ
+2532 KSSLKPQ

-2547 EIKDLKKFISNYTD
+2547 EIKDMKKFISNYTD
-2561 KNGIDSYCDDKM
+2561 NNGIDSYCDDKM

>member
-28 LSGVA
+28 LSGVV

-39 LANTGSGQIDVVKGR
+39 FANTGSGQIDVVKGR
-54 KYGLSWQFLYG
+54 KYGLSWQNLYG
-65 SSQISTYNRSFAKGV
+65 SLQISTYNRSFAKGV
-80 NKTSES
+80 NDTNDF
-86 VKTHMLKK
+86 THMLKK
-94 YITDGSGDKEN
+94 YITDGNGDNEN

-140 DSETLKKKASYLSS
+140 DSETLKNKASYLSS

-169 QFKDNSDNEN
+169 QFKNNSKNEN

-200 GNDGQFSGTNNE
+200 GNDGQYSGTNKAK
-212 NYLIN
+212 YLAN
-217 AKNKF
+217 AEKKF
-222 AKRTPEIKAS
+222 DARTPEIKAS
-232 YHVTENNKSYVFYW
+232 YKVTENNKSYVFYW

-260 CTDYYEKILNDC
+260 CKDYYEQILNDC
-272 ANYDKKVTNL
+272 ANYDKRVTNL
-282 AFTTTNSI
+282 TFTTTNAI
-290 ANYAENYSRTPN
+290 ANYPENYSRTPN
-302 LFSMTSGNAV
+302 LFSMTSGNAI

-326 FNFKLNNS
+326 FEFKLDNS
-334 SIGSGNGQYS
+334 SIGSANGQYS
-344 LKKLKVQ
+344 LENLKVQ

-360 DLSSNEYEVTNSGN
+360 NLSSNEYNVTNSGK

-425 YITAHT
+425 YVTAHT

-445 MCNVNSEN
+445 MCNINSEN

-465 KNVPSHSHFNTSS
+465 KNVPSHSHSNTSS
-478 IDYDEIGWFNGG
+478 IDYDEIGWFNGS
-490 NNLGTGH
+490 NNLGTGR

-520 TSKYSISVYC
+520 TNKYSISVYC
-530 AYCGQNIMTQSNVRS
+530 AYCGQNIMLKDNVRTDS
-545 DTDITLPSDKVWK
+545 DISLPSDEVWK
-558 EHFEKYHGGSEKYS
+558 EHFEKCHSKSEKYS

-583 VTLNDKKDT
+583 ATLKNKKDT
-592 NTFKNGGKIRI
+592 NSFKNGGKIRI

-615 YADLTFI
+615 YADLTFV

-641 SSKLDSN
+641 SAKLDSN

-656 QEINPKK
+656 QEVNPFKAEK
-663 GEMFSLP
+663 ISLP
-670 EEHNHT
+670 DEHNH
-676 KFINDKNPVMF
+676 KEFINEDNPVMF
-687 VGWAEKVIDSVVYET
+687 VGWAEKIIDSVVYKT
-702 DSNGNIVYDKDGNPV
+702 DSNGNIVYDNTGNPI

-726 NYLSF
+726 NYLSLD
-731 NDIKNKSVAL
+731 DIKNKSVAL
-741 TENKTYYAVYIVNE
+741 TENKTYYAVYIVNQ
-755 KVNINVK
+755 KVNIDVK
-762 IVDLDDFINNDGVIS
+762 IVDLDDFINNNGVIS
-777 KANTLKKYDTIEAN
+777 KVNELKKYDTIKAN
-791 VYTNADTIDA
+791 IYTNADTIDSSS
-801 NNKNA
+801 KNA

-816 TFEDASNSFQ
+816 TFEDADKSFQ
-826 NTIINISE
+826 NVVINISE
-834 MLDLKTA
+834 MLGLKNAYTHSDG
-841 FKYEG
+841 KIYK
-846 ETYNYKGKY
+846 YKGKY
-855 YTDAMHDSTSFNTDP
+855 YTDAMHDSTSFYTDV
-870 YFIKHEVTKNETIYL
+870 YFTNHKVTKNETIYL
-885 LYQKG
+885 LYQKN
-890 SMVNVTVKCVDLSE
+890 SKVNVTVKCVDLSE
-904 FENNGFSFDNL
+904 FVNNGFSFDKL
-915 NSIKESTKSI
+915 TSLKESTKSI
-925 SNQSSIPSKSKTI
+925 DNRSSVSSKLKTI
-938 DLINMFDIT
+938 DLVNQFGIT
-947 NTISI
+947 NTIPI

-962 KYYTNNIYYTPD
+962 KYYTNNVLYNPD

-985 DDLNNAKSLNDDF
+985 DDLNNSKSLNDDF
-998 FKSHKIL
+998 FRSHKIL

-1028 MDKFV
+1028 IDKFV

-1059 YNLIKDLSIS
+1059 YNLIKDLGIS

-1097 KITSLNDLSKGSLS
+1097 KITSLNDLSRSS
-1111 DNYFTN
+1111 DWSSDDYFTN
-1117 HNVTKNET
+1117 HKVSKNET
-1125 IYLFYKRTQISA
+1125 IYLFYKKTQVSA

-1171 LTNTTSKTVNVN
+1171 LTNATSKTVNVN
-1183 AEFNLHEQFEK
+1183 TEFNLHEQFEK

-1297 DNVNYDWDGIDTSKI
+1297 DNANYDWDGIDTSKI

-1385 TTNDKTLNIIFYA
+1385 TTNDKTLNIVFYA
-1398 DNNLKV
+1398 DNGSKV
-1404 KYQFVD
+1404 RYQFVD
-1410 EDGNPIK
+1410 EDGNPLPNSEVDTLVNEEEIGK
-1417 NCETNTVVTQSVI
+1417 LSKSANAYIHNNWYKDSVI
-1430 NDLNDRGNRYLKK
+1430 NFR
-1443 YALTSLGDFF
+1443 
-1453 KGVDK
+1453 DK
-1458 NDRYSTL
+1458 NLTNTYEDVFSNTL
-1465 FESTIKGL
+1465 EQLS
-1473 KTFNPYNDTQSST
+1473 TFNPYNDTGSKVDYISLET
-1486 DFVNST
+1486 NED
-1492 TDSSGYTN
+1492 GYTN
-1500 YISVPSSDGDET
+1500 SISVPTSEEEKPNDYFG
-1512 NNYLGNRWIASFLEN
+1512 NNWIVSYFEKLGKLNNADDNDSNKSRFFDIALYTS
-1527 LGNFK
+1527 GN
-1532 PKYENTAKFLDIQI
+1532 YEN
-1546 YASGNNE
+1546 NN
-1553 NGDWELI
+1553 WELI
-1560 DTTKNNGMGNAIN
+1560 DVSKSKAVQLNVFAKD
-1573 PYNIVGNFNDMSNN
+1573 FNDISNDLSEN
-1587 LNVSSSVGDNNFP
+1587 YNVGKENFP
-1600 NNITVKNCFNEQ
+1600 NNITVKNCFSDLIS
-1612 AKNGNILVKVTV
+1612 GNLLVKVTV
-1624 KETLPPVTVNVH
+1624 KETVPPTTINVH
-1636 YQDKLFENDND
+1636 YQDKLFENGNN
-1647 FDTSS
+1647 FNTSS
-1652 FDLYYDGKIVDD
+1652 FDLYYDKDESADVKPIDS
-1664 NPKYSNQKLSADIDS
+1664 YSNQELNADLDS
-1679 DGKYTVYQGNTY
+1679 KGNYTVYQGDTY

-1697 TREDLN
+1697 TRDDLN
-1703 QDRSINV
+1703 KKGKNSNSTKI
-1710 SVNGVTCGNLDKR
+1710 SVNNVTCGNLDNR
-1723 SSTTFPYTYDVNK
+1723 DSTSLPYKYNINK
-1736 HTLDLYVKKVNKEY
+1736 HTVDLYVKKEDKKY
-1750 NETLVID
+1750 NETLVFD
-1757 INNNSSSSDKKLG
+1757 INNNSSSSNAKLR
-1770 ISDKSLFPHI
+1770 INDKSLTPSVEKFKI
-1780 DYYKS
+1780 
-1785 EASSIFRT
+1785 EAESIFGNKVT
-1793 DRYYESFLNG
+1793 KYYEKKLKDDG
-1803 TISHNN
+1803 ITHKE
-1809 GSDYTFS
+1809 SDYTFTQNFNYS
-1816 RNIKWTNNG
+1816 DSNVKGYDDSKFSYKPITDKSITNN
-1825 QLDAQGHPVLKFS
+1825 
-1838 DAKKINK
+1838 INNEESESNM
-1845 DVLIE
+1845 L
-1850 KDNDKTFATNKLND
+1850 L
-1864 DSSIISNMFRSE
+1864 SNMFRSE
-1876 QQAISVNN
+1876 QKAISTRKNGDVR
-1884 DGGITS
+1884 S
-1890 AYNDLKLNTN
+1890 LYNDLKLNTN
-1900 WSYEEY
+1900 WSYDDY
-1906 DVDVKY
+1906 SVDVKY

-1920 YIEQHGEIVINNR
+1920 YIEQHSGTGRNSFL
-1933 THKKKYVD
+1933 T
-1941 LEKLQNSD
+1941 KLKNPN
-1949 ISASDALNIFY
+1949 ISESDALDIFC

-1970 SFFKEHLNDLMF
+1970 TFFKEHINDLLF

-1989 LKESDVIFEK
+1989 LQKSDIIYDYYCDSTVGYK
-1999 ENSKWSK
+1999 RHKV
-2006 KTIKTGYEFQKSYEL
+2006 KTGYEFQKSYEF
-2021 YNKDFVNFKVDSNV
+2021 YNKDFVNHQVDSNV

-2053 NNTAISGWDGNKFT
+2053 NNTAISGEK
-2067 SAAKEYNITID
+2067 NITID
-2078 LGKGFYNTIGNLYNS
+2078 LGRGFYNTIGNLYSSDSQTDIEN
-2093 NSPTTID
+2093 
-2100 DNFGDSYYYAMITV
+2100 NFGDSYYYAMITV

-2127 SNNFAS
+2127 SNNFTN
-2133 GCSINDVLSNGN
+2133 GCSIKEILSDGDFGN
-2145 YGDNVKITDGQFTLG
+2145 NVKITDGQFTLS
-2160 AANMIIANR
+2160 AANMLSLDYI
-2169 YTLCFKPIMIQDMF
+2169 TVFKPITIQDMF
-2183 SSETSSTNP
+2183 SSESSSVDP
-2192 DKLNDTGDL
+2192 HELNENGDL
-2201 IDASND
+2201 INASDD
-2207 SNCDVSKY
+2207 SKCDVSKY
-2215 QAIGWASS
+2215 QAIGWGSS
-2223 RDLANDKHLIYI
+2223 QDLTNNKHLIYI
-2235 KSDQSFDWDWL
+2235 KSDQSIDWDWID
-2246 KLENVPSYPLND
+2246 LENVPSYSLKD
-2258 YGGNNVNSYEYSDVL
+2258 YDGDFAHSYKYSDIL
-2273 YANKLLKAYL
+2273 YANKLLKAFL

-2302 GLPEIENN
+2302 GLPEMENN
-2310 DKTYTIDE
+2310 DKTYTLDE

-2326 IVNQTTKFTASNTQN
+2326 ILNQTTKFTASNTQN

-2355 NQDEFDKTLKSH
+2355 NQNEFDKALKSH

-2386 TIAGKTYNSIDEFIK
+2386 TIAGKTYTSIDEFVK

-2406 NKDYLE
+2406 DENYLK

-2448 TEDGENREVVVN
+2448 TEDGENREVTVN
-2460 SPKRN
+2460 SPKMH
-2465 AETITFWV
+2465 AEAITFWV
-2473 STQKDD
+2473 SEQKDN

-2501 EDGGLKDSSK
+2501 EDGGLKEGSK

-2532 KSTLKPQ
+2532 KSSLKPQ

-2547 EIKDLKKFISNYTD
+2547 EIKDMKKFISNYTD
-2561 KNGIDSYCDDKM
+2561 NNGIDSYCDDKM

>member
-15 AFLTIVLVMTCAN
+15 SFLTIVLVMTCAN

-39 LANTGSGQIDVVKGR
+39 FANTGSGQIDVVKGR
-54 KYGLSWQFLYG
+54 KYGLSWQNLYG
-65 SSQISTYNRSFAKGV
+65 SLQISTYNRSFAKGV
-80 NKTSES
+80 NDTNDF
-86 VKTHMLKK
+86 THMLKK
-94 YITDGSGDKEN
+94 YITDGNGDNEN

-140 DSETLKKKASYLSS
+140 DSETLKNKASYLSS

-169 QFKDNSDNEN
+169 QFKNNSKNEN

-200 GNDGQFSGTNNE
+200 GNDGQYSGTNNE

-217 AKNKF
+217 AKKKF
-222 AKRTPEIKAS
+222 AKRVPEIKAS
-232 YHVTENNKSYVFYW
+232 YNVTKNNKSYVFYW
-246 HDWYYTQYNDCFKG
+246 HDWYYTQYNNCFKG
-260 CTDYYEKILNDC
+260 CKDYYEQILNDC

-282 AFTTTNSI
+282 AFTTTNAI

-302 LFSMTSGNAV
+302 LFSMTSGNAI

-326 FNFKLNNS
+326 FEFTLNNS
-334 SIGSGNGQYS
+334 SIGSANGQYS
-344 LKKLKVQ
+344 LENLKVQ

-360 DLSSNEYEVTNSGN
+360 NLSSNEYNVTNSGK

-410 AFLKTAQRDYVNCGR
+410 AFLKTAERDYVNCGR
-425 YITAHT
+425 YVTAHT

-445 MCNVNSEN
+445 MCNINSEN
-453 LGSEIVHKGDTP
+453 LSSEIVHKGDTP
-465 KNVPSHSHFNTSS
+465 KNVPSHSHSNTSS
-478 IDYDEIGWFNGG
+478 IDYDEIGWFNGS
-490 NNLGTGH
+490 NNLGTGR

-520 TSKYSISVYC
+520 TNKYSISVYC
-530 AYCGQNIMTQSNVRS
+530 AYCGQNIMLKDNVRTDS
-545 DTDITLPSDKVWK
+545 DISLPSDEVWK
-558 EHFEKYHGGSEKYS
+558 EHFEKCHSKSEKYS

-583 VTLNDKKDT
+583 ATLKNKKDT
-592 NTFKNGGKIRI
+592 NSFKNGGKIRI

-615 YADLTFI
+615 YADLTFV

-641 SSKLDSN
+641 STKLDSN

-656 QEINPKK
+656 QEVNPFKAEK
-663 GEMFSLP
+663 ISLP
-670 EEHNHT
+670 DEHNH
-676 KFINDKNPVMF
+676 KEFINEDNPVMF
-687 VGWAEKVIDSVVYET
+687 VGWAEKIIDSVVYKT
-702 DSNGNIVYDKDGNPV
+702 DSNGNIVYDNTGNPI

-726 NYLSF
+726 NYLSLD
-731 NDIKNKSVAL
+731 DIKNKSVTL
-741 TENKTYYAVYIVNE
+741 TENKTYYAVYIVNQ
-755 KVNINVK
+755 KVNIDVK
-762 IVDLDDFINNDGVIS
+762 IVDLDDFINNNGVIS
-777 KANTLKKYDTIEAN
+777 KVNELKKYDTIKAN
-791 VYTNADTIDA
+791 IYTNADTIDSSS
-801 NNKNA
+801 KNA

-816 TFEDASNSFQ
+816 TFEDADKSFQ
-826 NTIINISE
+826 NVVINISE
-834 MLDLKTA
+834 MLGLKNAYTHSDG
-841 FKYEG
+841 KIYK
-846 ETYNYKGKY
+846 YKGKY
-855 YTDAMHDSTSFNTDP
+855 YTDAMHDSTSFYTDV
-870 YFIKHEVTKNETIYL
+870 YFTNHKVTKNETIYL
-885 LYQKG
+885 LYQKN
-890 SMVNVTVKCVDLSE
+890 SKVNVTVKCADLSE
-904 FENNGFSFDNL
+904 FVNNGFSFDKL
-915 NSIKESTKSI
+915 TSLKESTKSI
-925 SNQSSIPSKSKTI
+925 DNRSSVSSKLKTI
-938 DLINMFDIT
+938 DLVNQFGIT
-947 NTISI
+947 NTIPI

-962 KYYTNNIYYTPD
+962 KYYTNNVLYNPD

-1033 SNGYKLDDSSA
+1033 SNGCKLDDSSV

-1059 YNLIKDLSIS
+1059 YNLIKDLNIS
-1069 TDYEITGDNNVTN
+1069 SDYEITGDNNVTN
-1082 QYKYKGYYYSSANGN
+1082 QYKYKDCYYSSANGN
-1097 KITSLNDLSKGSLS
+1097 EITSLDDLSTSKLS
-1111 DNYFTN
+1111 SDYFTN
-1117 HNVTKNET
+1117 HKVSKNET
-1125 IYLFYKRTQISA
+1125 IYLFYKKTQVSA

-1171 LTNTTSKTVNVN
+1171 LTNATSKTVNVN
-1183 AEFNLHEQFEK
+1183 TEFNLHEQFEK

-1234 NSHTFS
+1234 DSHTFS

-1297 DNVNYDWDGIDTSKI
+1297 DNANYDWDGIDTSKI

-1323 EKKEHSCSEIDAK
+1323 EKKEHSCSEIDAN

-1346 AKDDTELAQLLED
+1346 AKDDTELARLLED

-1385 TTNDKTLNIIFYA
+1385 TTNDKTLNIVFYA
-1398 DNNLKV
+1398 DNGSKV
-1404 KYQFVD
+1404 RYQFVD
-1410 EDGNPIK
+1410 EDGNPIE
-1417 NCETNTVVTQSVI
+1417 NCEVSTVVTQSVVD
-1430 NDLNDRGNRYLKK
+1430 DLDNKANSYMKK
-1443 YALTSLGDFF
+1443 YALTSLGDAF

-1458 NDRYSTL
+1458 NERYSSL

-1486 DFVNST
+1486 DFIDLSTNS
-1492 TDSSGYTN
+1492 DGYTN
-1500 YISVPSSDGDET
+1500 SINIPISNGDET
-1512 NNYLGNRWIASFLEN
+1512 ENYLGNHWIASFLEN
-1527 LGNFK
+1527 LGNYN
-1532 PKYENTAKFLDIQI
+1532 PKNNDTYKYLDIKL
-1546 YASGNNE
+1546 YTSGNNE
-1553 NGDWELI
+1553 DGNWELV
-1560 DTTKNNGMGNAIN
+1560 DTTKNNGLGHTIDAF
-1573 PYNIVGNFNDMSNN
+1573 NIVGNFNDMSNN
-1587 LNVSSSVGDNNFP
+1587 LGVSSSVGYDNFP
-1600 NNITVKNCFNEQ
+1600 DNIAVKNCFSEQ
-1612 AKNGNILVKVTV
+1612 AKNGNLLVKVTV
-1624 KETLPPVTVNVH
+1624 KETVPPTTINVH
-1636 YQDKLFENDND
+1636 YQDKLFENGNN
-1647 FDTSS
+1647 FNTSS
-1652 FDLYYDGKIVDD
+1652 FDLYYDKDESADVKPIDS
-1664 NPKYSNQKLSADIDS
+1664 YSNQELTADLDS
-1679 DGKYTVYQGNTY
+1679 EGNYTVYQGNTY

-1697 TREDLN
+1697 TRDDLN
-1703 QDRSINV
+1703 KKSENSDSDFTEV
-1710 SVNGVTCGNLDKR
+1710 SVNNVTCGNLTIP
-1723 SSTTFPYTYDVNK
+1723 SSTSYSYEYNINK
-1736 HTLDLYVKKVNKEY
+1736 HTIDLYVQKVNKKY
-1750 NETLVID
+1750 NETLVFD
-1757 INNNSSSSDKKLG
+1757 INNNSSSNNDELNISNKL
-1770 ISDKSLFPHI
+1770 LYPHI
-1780 DYYKS
+1780 DYYKDK
-1785 EASSIFRT
+1785 ASSQFEV
-1793 DRYYESFLNG
+1793 DRYYERFLKG
-1803 TISHNN
+1803 TITHSN
-1809 GSDYTFS
+1809 GADYTFS
-1816 RNIKWTNNG
+1816 RNIEWSNDGWLT
-1825 QLDAQGHPVLKFS
+1825 AQGHPQLKLS
-1838 DAKKINK
+1838 DTKKINK
-1845 DVLIE
+1845 NDLIE
-1850 KDNDKTFATNKLND
+1850 KDDNKTFTTNELGYL
-1864 DSSIISNMFRSE
+1864 SNMFRSE
-1876 QQAISVNN
+1876 QKAISTRK
-1884 DGGITS
+1884 DGDVS
-1890 AYNDLKLNTN
+1890 SSYNDLKLNTN
-1900 WSYEEY
+1900 WSYDDY
-1906 DVDVKY
+1906 SVDVKY

-1920 YIEQHGEIVINNR
+1920 YIEQHSGTGRNSFL
-1933 THKKKYVD
+1933 T
-1941 LEKLQNSD
+1941 KLKNPN
-1949 ISASDALNIFY
+1949 ISESDALNIFC

-1970 SFFKEHLNDLMF
+1970 TFFKKHINDLLF

-1989 LKESDVIFEK
+1989 LKQSDVFE
-1999 ENSKWSK
+1999 ENKIDRC
-2006 KTIKTGYEFQKSYEL
+2006 TVKTGYEFQKSYEF
-2021 YNKDFVNFKVDSNV
+2021 YNKVFVNHQVNSNV

-2053 NNTAISGWDGNKFT
+2053 NNTAISGKN
-2067 SAAKEYNITID
+2067 NITID
-2078 LGKGFYNTIGNLYNS
+2078 LGRGFYNTIGNLYNS
-2093 NSPTTID
+2093 NSQTNIEN
-2100 DNFGDSYYYAMITV
+2100 NFGDSYYYAMITV

-2127 SNNFAS
+2127 SNNFTN
-2133 GCSINDVLSNGN
+2133 GCSIKEILSDGD
-2145 YGDNVKITDGQFTLG
+2145 YGDSVKITDGQFTLS
-2160 AANMIIANR
+2160 AANMLSFDYLTA
-2169 YTLCFKPIMIQDMF
+2169 FKPITIQDMF
-2183 SSETSSTNP
+2183 SSESSSVDP
-2192 DKLNDTGDL
+2192 DELNENGDL
-2201 IDASND
+2201 IDASD
-2207 SNCDVSKY
+2207 DPNCDVSKY
-2215 QAIGWASS
+2215 QAIGWGSS
-2223 RDLANDKHLIYI
+2223 RDLANDKHLIYM
-2235 KSDQSFDWDWL
+2235 KLDQSIDWDLIEL
-2246 KLENVPSYPLND
+2246 KNVPSYFLKD
-2258 YGGNNVNSYEYSDVL
+2258 YDGDFAHSYKYSDIL
-2273 YANKLLKAYL
+2273 YANKLLKAFL

-2293 HYTLYLNWV
+2293 HYTLYINWV
-2302 GLPEIENN
+2302 GLPEMENN
-2310 DKTYTIDE
+2310 DKTYTLDE
-2318 AQKLDFST
+2318 ARKLDFST
-2326 IVNQTTKFTASNTQN
+2326 ILNQTTKFTASNTQN

-2355 NQDEFDKTLKSH
+2355 NQNEFDKALKSH

-2386 TIAGKTYNSIDEFIK
+2386 TIAGKTYTSIDEFVK

-2406 NKDYLE
+2406 DENYLK

-2448 TEDGENREVVVN
+2448 TEDGENREVTVN
-2460 SPKRN
+2460 SPKMH
-2465 AETITFWV
+2465 AEAITFWV
-2473 STQKDD
+2473 SEQKDN

-2501 EDGGLKDSSK
+2501 EDGGLKEGSK

-2532 KSTLKPQ
+2532 KSSLKPQ
-2539 YDFTVSEK
+2539 YDFTISEK
-2547 EIKDLKKFISNYTD
+2547 EIKDMKKFISNYTD
-2561 KNGIDSYCDDKM
+2561 NNGIDSYCDDKM

>member
-39 LANTGSGQIDVVKGR
+39 FANTGSGQIDVVKGR
-54 KYGLSWQFLYG
+54 KYGLSWQNLYG
-65 SSQISTYNRSFAKGV
+65 SLQISTYNRSFAKGV
-80 NKTSES
+80 NDTNDF
-86 VKTHMLKK
+86 THMLKK
-94 YITDGSGDKEN
+94 YITDGNGDNEN

-140 DSETLKKKASYLSS
+140 DSETLKNKASYLSS

-169 QFKDNSDNEN
+169 QFKNNSKNEN

-200 GNDGQFSGTNNE
+200 GNDGQYSGTNKAK
-212 NYLIN
+212 YLAN
-217 AKNKF
+217 AEKKF
-222 AKRTPEIKAS
+222 DARTPEIKAS
-232 YHVTENNKSYVFYW
+232 YKVTENNKSYVFYW

-260 CTDYYEKILNDC
+260 CKDYYEQILNDC
-272 ANYDKKVTNL
+272 ANYDKRVTNL
-282 AFTTTNSI
+282 TFTTTNAI
-290 ANYAENYSRTPN
+290 ANYPENYSRTPN
-302 LFSMTSGNAV
+302 LFSMTSGNAI

-326 FNFKLNNS
+326 FEFKLDNS
-334 SIGSGNGQYS
+334 SIGSANGQYS
-344 LKKLKVQ
+344 LENLKVQ

-360 DLSSNEYEVTNSGN
+360 NLSSNEYNVTNSGK

-425 YITAHT
+425 YVTAHT

-445 MCNVNSEN
+445 MCNINSEN

-465 KNVPSHSHFNTSS
+465 KNVPSHSHSNTSS
-478 IDYDEIGWFNGG
+478 IDYDEIGWFNGS
-490 NNLGTGH
+490 NNLGTGR

-520 TSKYSISVYC
+520 TNKYSISVYC
-530 AYCGQNIMTQSNVRS
+530 AYCGQNIMLKDNVRTDS
-545 DTDITLPSDKVWK
+545 DISLPSDEVWK
-558 EHFEKYHGGSEKYS
+558 EHFEKCHSKSEKYS

-583 VTLNDKKDT
+583 ATLKNKKDT
-592 NTFKNGGKIRI
+592 NSFKNGGKIRI

-615 YADLTFI
+615 YADLTFV

-641 SSKLDSN
+641 SAKLDSN

-656 QEINPKK
+656 QEVNPFKAEK
-663 GEMFSLP
+663 ISLP
-670 EEHNHT
+670 DEHNH
-676 KFINDKNPVMF
+676 KEFINEDNPVMF
-687 VGWAEKVIDSVVYET
+687 VGWAEKIIDSVVYKT
-702 DSNGNIVYDKDGNPV
+702 DSNGNIVYDNTGNPI

-726 NYLSF
+726 NYLSLD
-731 NDIKNKSVAL
+731 DIKNKSVAL
-741 TENKTYYAVYIVNE
+741 TENKTYYAVYIVNQ
-755 KVNINVK
+755 KVNIDVK
-762 IVDLDDFINNDGVIS
+762 IVDLDDFINNNGVIS
-777 KANTLKKYDTIEAN
+777 KVNELKKYDTIKAN
-791 VYTNADTIDA
+791 IYTNADTIDSSS
-801 NNKNA
+801 KNA

-816 TFEDASNSFQ
+816 TFEDADKSFQ
-826 NTIINISE
+826 NVVINISE
-834 MLDLKTA
+834 MLGLKNAYTHSDG
-841 FKYEG
+841 KIYK
-846 ETYNYKGKY
+846 YKGKY
-855 YTDAMHDSTSFNTDP
+855 YTDAMHDSTSFYTDV
-870 YFIKHEVTKNETIYL
+870 YFTNHKVTKNETIYL
-885 LYQKG
+885 LYQKN
-890 SMVNVTVKCVDLSE
+890 SKVNVTVKCVDLSE
-904 FENNGFSFDNL
+904 FVNNGFSFDKL
-915 NSIKESTKSI
+915 TSLKESTKSI
-925 SNQSSIPSKSKTI
+925 DNRSSVSSKLKTI
-938 DLINMFDIT
+938 DLVNQFGIT
-947 NTISI
+947 NTIPI

-962 KYYTNNIYYTPD
+962 KYYTNNVLYNPD

-985 DDLNNAKSLNDDF
+985 DDLNNSKSLNDDF
-998 FKSHKIL
+998 FRSHKIL

-1028 MDKFV
+1028 IDKFV

-1059 YNLIKDLSIS
+1059 YNLIKDLGIS

-1097 KITSLNDLSKGSLS
+1097 KITSLNDLSRSS
-1111 DNYFTN
+1111 DWSSDDYFTN
-1117 HNVTKNET
+1117 HKVSKNET
-1125 IYLFYKRTQISA
+1125 IYLFYKKTQVSA

-1171 LTNTTSKTVNVN
+1171 LTNATSKTVNVN
-1183 AEFNLHEQFEK
+1183 TEFNLHEQFEK

-1297 DNVNYDWDGIDTSKI
+1297 DNANYDWDGIDTSKI

-1385 TTNDKTLNIIFYA
+1385 TTNDKTLNIVFYA
-1398 DNNLKV
+1398 DNGSKV
-1404 KYQFVD
+1404 RYQFVD
-1410 EDGNPIK
+1410 EDGNPLPNSEVDTLVNEEEIGKLSKSANTYIHDNWYKDAVIDFRHK
-1417 NCETNTVVTQSVI
+1417 NLTNMYEDVF
-1430 NDLNDRGNRYLKK
+1430 NN
-1443 YALTSLGDFF
+1443 ALEQLS
-1453 KGVDK
+1453 
-1458 NDRYSTL
+1458 
-1465 FESTIKGL
+1465 
-1473 KTFNPYNDTQSST
+1473 TFNPYNDTGSKVDYISLET
-1486 DFVNST
+1486 NED
-1492 TDSSGYTN
+1492 GYTN
-1500 YISVPSSDGDET
+1500 SINVPTSEEEKGNDYFGNNWIVSYFEKLGKSTNADNNDSDKLRFFDIDLYT
-1512 NNYLGNRWIASFLEN
+1512 SGN
-1527 LGNFK
+1527 
-1532 PKYENTAKFLDIQI
+1532 YEN
-1546 YASGNNE
+1546 NN
-1553 NGDWELI
+1553 WKLI
-1560 DTTKNNGMGNAIN
+1560 DVSKSKAVQLNVYAKD
-1573 PYNIVGNFNDMSNN
+1573 FNSISNN
-1587 LNVSSSVGDNNFP
+1587 LSENDNVGKENFP
-1600 NNITVKNCFNEQ
+1600 NNITVKNCFSDLIS
-1612 AKNGNILVKVTV
+1612 GNLLVKVTV
-1624 KETLPPVTVNVH
+1624 KETVPPTTINVH
-1636 YQDKLFENDND
+1636 YQDKLFENGNN
-1647 FDTSS
+1647 FNTSS
-1652 FDLYYDGKIVDD
+1652 FDLYYDSKPIDKL
-1664 NPKYSNQKLSADIDS
+1664 NTPNYKNQELTPDLDS
-1679 DGKYTVYQGNTY
+1679 KGNYTVYQGKTY

-1697 TREDLN
+1697 TRDDLSKKDKN
-1703 QDRSINV
+1703 LDNVFTEV
-1710 SVNGVTCGNLDKR
+1710 SVNKITCGNLIIP
-1723 SSTTFPYTYDVNK
+1723 SSTSQSYKYNINK
-1736 HTLDLYVKKVNKEY
+1736 HTIDLYVQKVNKKY
-1750 NETLVID
+1750 NETLVFD
-1757 INNNSSSSDKKLG
+1757 INNNSSSSNAKLR
-1770 ISDKSLFPHI
+1770 INDKSLTPSVEKFKI
-1780 DYYKS
+1780 
-1785 EASSIFRT
+1785 EAESIFGNKVT
-1793 DRYYESFLNG
+1793 KYYEKKLKDDG
-1803 TISHNN
+1803 ITHKE
-1809 GSDYTFS
+1809 SDYTFTQNFNYS
-1816 RNIKWTNNG
+1816 DSNVKGYDDSKFSYKPITDKSITNN
-1825 QLDAQGHPVLKFS
+1825 
-1838 DAKKINK
+1838 INNTESENNM
-1845 DVLIE
+1845 L
-1850 KDNDKTFATNKLND
+1850 L
-1864 DSSIISNMFRSE
+1864 SNMFRSE
-1876 QQAISVNN
+1876 QKAISTRKNGDVR
-1884 DGGITS
+1884 S
-1890 AYNDLKLNTN
+1890 LYNDLKLNTN
-1900 WSYEEY
+1900 WSYDDY
-1906 DVDVKY
+1906 SVDVKY

-1920 YIEQHGEIVINNR
+1920 YIEQHSGTGRNSFL
-1933 THKKKYVD
+1933 T
-1941 LEKLQNSD
+1941 KLKNPN
-1949 ISASDALNIFY
+1949 ISESDALNIFC

-1970 SFFKEHLNDLMF
+1970 TFFKEHINDLLF

-1989 LKESDVIFEK
+1989 LQKSDIIYDYYCDSTVGYK
-1999 ENSKWSK
+1999 RHKV
-2006 KTIKTGYEFQKSYEL
+2006 KTGYEFQKSYEF
-2021 YNKDFVNFKVDSNV
+2021 YNKDFVNHQVDSNV

-2053 NNTAISGWDGNKFT
+2053 NNTAISGEK
-2067 SAAKEYNITID
+2067 NITID
-2078 LGKGFYNTIGNLYNS
+2078 LGRGFYNTIGNLYS
-2093 NSPTTID
+2093 SDSQTDIEK
-2100 DNFGDSYYYAMITV
+2100 NFGDSYYYAMITV

-2127 SNNFAS
+2127 SNNFTN
-2133 GCSINDVLSNGN
+2133 GCSIKEILSDGDF
-2145 YGDNVKITDGQFTLG
+2145 GDNVKITDGQFTLS
-2160 AANMIIANR
+2160 AANMLSLDYITA
-2169 YTLCFKPIMIQDMF
+2169 FKSITIRDMF
-2183 SSETSSTNP
+2183 SSESSSVDP
-2192 DKLNDTGDL
+2192 DELNENGDL
-2201 IDASND
+2201 INASDD

-2215 QAIGWASS
+2215 QAIGWGSS
-2223 RDLANDKHLIYI
+2223 RDLTNNKHLIYI
-2235 KSDQSFDWDWL
+2235 KSDQSIDWDWID
-2246 KLENVPSYPLND
+2246 LENVPSYSLKD
-2258 YGGNNVNSYEYSDVL
+2258 YDGDFAHSYKYSDIL
-2273 YANKLLKAYL
+2273 YANKLLKAFL

-2302 GLPEIENN
+2302 GLPEMENN
-2310 DKTYTIDE
+2310 DKTYTLDE

-2326 IVNQTTKFTASNTQN
+2326 ILNQTTKFTASNTQN

-2355 NQDEFDKTLKSH
+2355 NQNEFDKALKSH

-2386 TIAGKTYNSIDEFIK
+2386 TIAGKTYTSIDEFVK

-2406 NKDYLE
+2406 DENYLK

-2448 TEDGENREVVVN
+2448 TEDGENREVTVN
-2460 SPKRN
+2460 SPKMH
-2465 AETITFWV
+2465 AEAITFWV
-2473 STQKDD
+2473 SEQKDN

-2501 EDGGLKDSSK
+2501 EDGGLKEGSK

-2532 KSTLKPQ
+2532 KSSLKPQ

-2547 EIKDLKKFISNYTD
+2547 EIKDMKKFISNYTD
-2561 KNGIDSYCDDKM
+2561 NNGIDSYCDDKM

>member
-1 MKKSINLVFKRTIA
+1 MRKSINLVLKRTIA
-15 AFLTIVLVMTCAN
+15 SFLVIVLVMTCAN

-39 LANTGSGQIDVVKGR
+39 LANTGSGQIDIVKGK
-54 KYGLSWQFLYG
+54 KYGLSWSYLYG
-65 SSQISTYNRSFAKGV
+65 TSKISMYNRSFAKGV
-80 NKTSES
+80 KKTDD
-86 VKTHMLKK
+86 TTNMLKK
-94 YITDGSGDKEN
+94 YITDSTGDEEN
-105 PKSKYVPI
+105 PKPKYVPI

-125 DESKIVTVKDYIAAD
+125 DESKTVTVKDYIAAD
-140 DSETLKKKASYLSS
+140 DSETLKKKAGYLSS

-169 QFKDNSDNEN
+169 QFKNNSKNEN

-200 GNDGQFSGTNNE
+200 GNDGQYSGTNKAK
-212 NYLIN
+212 YLAN
-217 AKNKF
+217 AEKKF
-222 AKRTPEIKAS
+222 DARTPEIKAS
-232 YHVTENNKSYVFYW
+232 YKVTENNKSYVFYW
-246 HDWYYTQYNDCFKG
+246 HDWYYTQYNDFFKG
-260 CTDYYEKILNDC
+260 CTDYYKKILYDC

-360 DLSSNEYEVTNSGN
+360 DLSSNEYEVTNSDN

-410 AFLKTAQRDYVNCGR
+410 AFLKTTQRDYVNCGR
-425 YITAHT
+425 YVTAHT

-465 KNVPSHSHFNTSS
+465 KNVPSHSHSNTSS

-663 GEMFSLP
+663 AEMFSLP

-676 KFINDKNPVMF
+676 KFINDNNPVMF

-1171 LTNTTSKTVNVN
+1171 LTDATSKTVNVN
-1183 AEFNLHEQFEK
+1183 TEFELKDNFQK

-1205 SKISYKY
+1205 DKITYNY
-1212 SIKGYSLN
+1212 SIYGYSYN
-1220 DASSYKD
+1220 NPSKCNK
-1227 IMNLSGF
+1227 IMNLSQFKG
-1234 NSHTFS
+1234 SLSSYEFS
-1240 QNETIYLFY
+1240 KDETIYLFY
-1249 QKEDV
+1249 QKEDA
-1254 ETPINTTVNVIVL
+1254 ETPINTTINVIVL
-1267 SENENNLYG
+1267 SENEDNLYG
-1276 YYNNSKNKS
+1276 YYNNSKNRS

-1297 DNVNYDWDGIDTSKI
+1297 DNANYDWDGVDTSKI
-1312 TLSTPAALPES
+1312 TLSTPAALPAS

-1336 FYSYYQLKYN
+1336 FYSYYQLKYK
-1346 AKDDTELAQLLED
+1346 AKDDTQLAQLLED

-1398 DNNLKV
+1398 DNGSKV
-1404 KYQFVD
+1404 RYQFVD
-1410 EDGNPIK
+1410 ENGNPLPNSEVDTLVNEEEINKISQSANTYVQDNWLKDGILSIK
-1417 NCETNTVVTQSVI
+1417 NKNI
-1430 NDLNDRGNRYLKK
+1430 
-1443 YALTSLGDFF
+1443 TSIYEDIFA
-1453 KGVDK
+1453 D
-1458 NDRYSTL
+1458 TL
-1465 FESTIKGL
+1465 EQLSS
-1473 KTFNPYNDTQSST
+1473 FNPYNDTGSKVDYIQLET
-1486 DFVNST
+1486 NEN
-1492 TDSSGYTN
+1492 GYTN
-1500 YISVPSSDGDET
+1500 SISVPTSEKNQSGNYFGNSWIVSYFDRIGKLSNTGSNDT
-1512 NNYLGNRWIASFLEN
+1512 NKLRFFDIDLYTSGN
-1527 LGNFK
+1527 
-1532 PKYENTAKFLDIQI
+1532 YEND
-1546 YASGNNE
+1546 N
-1553 NGDWELI
+1553 WELI
-1560 DTTKNNGMGNAIN
+1560 DISNKNYAN
-1573 PYNIVGNFNDMSNN
+1573 YVKSFNDISNN
-1587 LNVSSSVGDNNFP
+1587 LSENYNVGKDNFP
-1600 NNITVKNCFNEQ
+1600 NNITVKNSFSDLIT
-1612 AKNGNILVKVTV
+1612 GNLLVKVTV

-1652 FDLYYDGKIVDD
+1652 FDLYYDDEPTDKA
-1664 NPKYSNQKLSADIDS
+1664 NTPNYKNQKLSADIDS
-1679 DGKYTVYQGNTY
+1679 DGNYTVYQGNTY

-1697 TREDLN
+1697 TRDDLN
-1703 QDRSINV
+1703 QGRSIKV
-1710 SVNGVTCGNLDKR
+1710 SVNNVTRGNLDKGE
-1723 SSTTFPYTYDVNK
+1723 STTSKYDYNSNN
-1736 HTLDLYVKKVNKEY
+1736 TIDLYVNKEIKKY

-1757 INNNSSSSDKKLG
+1757 INNNSSSTNEKMNIAGRSLVPSVERFKVEADTIFGGKVTKYYEKRLLNKGIEHKDSDYTFTQEINYDDSNVKAFDNDYFTYKS
-1770 ISDKSLFPHI
+1770 ISDKSI
-1780 DYYKS
+1780 TKD
-1785 EASSIFRT
+1785 I
-1793 DRYYESFLNG
+1793 
-1803 TISHNN
+1803 NN
-1809 GSDYTFS
+1809 TETKG
-1816 RNIKWTNNG
+1816 NI
-1825 QLDAQGHPVLKFS
+1825 LL
-1838 DAKKINK
+1838 
-1845 DVLIE
+1845 
-1850 KDNDKTFATNKLND
+1850 
-1864 DSSIISNMFRSE
+1864 SNMFRSE
-1876 QQAISVNN
+1876 QKSISTRN
-1884 DGGITS
+1884 DGGVAS

-1900 WSYEEY
+1900 WSYEDY

-1941 LEKLQNSD
+1941 LEKLQNPD
-1949 ISASDALNIFY
+1949 ISDSDALNIFY

-1989 LKESDVIFEK
+1989 LKQSDIIYSIYVNNGSNK
-1999 ENSKWSK
+1999 G
-2006 KTIKTGYEFQKSYEL
+2006 TVKTGYEFQKSYEL
-2021 YNKDFVNFKVDSNV
+2021 YNKDFVNHQVDSSV

-2047 DYSLEA
+2047 DYSLEP
-2053 NNTAISGWDGNKFT
+2053 NNTAISGWNGIKG
-2067 SAAKEYNITID
+2067 SSVSKEYDITID
-2078 LGKGFYNTIGNLYNS
+2078 LGKGFYNTIGDLYGTIS
-2093 NSPTTID
+2093 N
-2100 DNFGDSYYYAMITV
+2100 NFGDSYYYAMITV

-2133 GCSINDVLSNGN
+2133 GCSINNVLSNGN

-2201 IDASND
+2201 IDASD
-2207 SNCDVSKY
+2207 DPNCDTSKY
-2215 QAIGWASS
+2215 QAIGWGSS

-2235 KSDQSFDWDWL
+2235 KSDQSVDWDWL
-2246 KLENVPSYPLND
+2246 KLENVPSYSLNG
-2258 YGGNNVNSYEYSDVL
+2258 YGGNFAYGYSDVL

-2302 GLPEIENN
+2302 GLPEMENN

-2460 SPKRN
+2460 SPKRH

-2490 FENSKKELVPY
+2490 FENSKKELIPY
-2501 EDGGLKDSSK
+2501 ENGGLKDSSK